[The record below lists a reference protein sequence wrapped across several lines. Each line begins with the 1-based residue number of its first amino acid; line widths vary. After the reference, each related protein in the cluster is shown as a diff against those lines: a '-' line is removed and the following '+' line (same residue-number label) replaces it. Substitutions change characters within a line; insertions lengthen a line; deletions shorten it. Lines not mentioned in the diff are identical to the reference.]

1 MLLVW
6 LVMSGMDQ
14 IRHSRIKKPENEPQ
28 LKYAG
33 QDMTHGAL
41 CCQMLVQL
49 IKGCFLISAICT
61 KGFKIKIFL
70 NDEFLNDHLYRVTAV
85 KSGNCGIWQLCR
97 SNPDSW
103 FISAASVLIFGAVC
117 LSLFTWRVFY
127 YFKMRKGK
135 NYMGGR
141 GVKTKETIE
150 ETGDISE
157 KEPFIQH
164 CFYSNV
170 FKEESEDK
178 LDWESAEGDRVSNE
192 DNMYKRDFFFFC
204 RFVFIFTLFSSNKR
218 SEWEST
224 FSKSMFAL
232 PAGEHSLLRYYWSA
246 LTIFLVAV

>member
-49 IKGCFLISAICT
+49 IKGCFLISTVCT

-127 YFKMRKGK
+127 YLKMRKGK
-135 NYMGGR
+135 NYMGGSKNQR
-141 GVKTKETIE
+141 DNWRDRRHIWERA
-150 ETGDISE
+150 
-157 KEPFIQH
+157 
-164 CFYSNV
+164 FYS
-170 FKEESEDK
+170 
-178 LDWESAEGDRVSNE
+178 A
-192 DNMYKRDFFFFC
+192 
-204 RFVFIFTLFSSNKR
+204 LFLFQCFQR
-218 SEWEST
+218 
-224 FSKSMFAL
+224 
-232 PAGEHSLLRYYWSA
+232 GERG
-246 LTIFLVAV
+246 